1 MTDMLF
7 LEKLAVHTVIT
18 SMLIYVSSGRGT
30 LCPLNEQKL
39 GCLDFYLNILVSNN
53 DAITGFSKSLS
64 NKYFC

>member
-1 MTDMLF
+1 MTDMVF

-18 SMLIYVSSGRGT
+18 FMLIYVSSGRGT

-39 GCLDFYLNILVSNN
+39 DHLNFYLNILVSNN
-53 DAITGFSKSLS
+53 DAITGFSQSLS